1 MNTSEQIIN
10 VLNALCTKIGV
21 SIDWTSTN
29 VLPYLQTLCEQYAKY
44 VMASSIFYIV
54 FMGIMLLI
62 IGAGLLRY
70 VYKKRND
77 IDWEFDV
84 WQIFVLIF
92 AGFLV
97 LIGLV
102 VIWINVANIIKTIII
117 PEALITDYVKNILI
131 Q

>member
-1 MNTSEQIIN
+1 MNTSEQLIN
-10 VLNALCTKIGV
+10 VLNALCAKIGV

-44 VMASSIFYIV
+44 IMTSSIFYIV

-77 IDWEFDV
+77 IDWQFDC
-84 WQIFVLIF
+84 WQIFVLVLG
-92 AGFLV
+92 GFLV
-97 LIGLV
+97 SIGLV
-102 VIWINVANIIKTIII
+102 VVWINVANIIKTIII
-117 PEALITDYVKNILI
+117 PEALIADYIKNILI